1 MSTAPFT
8 YDVQCPQCP
17 LRPCEVFRPI
27 SDDELGFISSL
38 KTGEIRTGPGATVL
52 REGTQTEHLFTV
64 LEGWA
69 RQSSQHIWAKSGL
82 GHLNRNRLSRNP
94 APW

>member
-1 MSTAPFT
+1 
-8 YDVQCPQCP
+8 
-17 LRPCEVFRPI
+17 
-27 SDDELGFISSL
+27 
-38 KTGEIRTGPGATVL
+38 
-52 REGTQTEHLFTV
+52 V